1 MPTNEKTLG
10 FLGLLYRGREVVIGE
25 AIIEK
30 MPKGFLLVLAADA
43 AGNTVREYLPK
54 AEHAGVPTLTLA
66 TKAELGRALGHDEVS
81 AILVLSKKAAAKI
94 IQVEGNHHEET
105 K

>member
-1 MPTNEKTLG
+1 MSVNEKTLG

-25 AIIEK
+25 AILEK
-30 MPKGFLLVLAADA
+30 MPKGFLLLLASDA
-43 AGNTVREYLPK
+43 ASGTVREYLPK
-54 AEHAGVPTLTLA
+54 AEHAGVKTLTLA

-81 AILVLSKKAAAKI
+81 AILILSKKAAAKI
-94 IQVEGNHHEET
+94 LQVEGNNHEET